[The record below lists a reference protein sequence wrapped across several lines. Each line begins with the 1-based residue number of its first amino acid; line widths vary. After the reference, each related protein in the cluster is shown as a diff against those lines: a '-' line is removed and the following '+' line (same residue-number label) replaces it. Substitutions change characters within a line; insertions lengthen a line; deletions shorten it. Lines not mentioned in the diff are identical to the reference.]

1 MALMVFTRDL
11 MHENQVLR
19 GLLKSL
25 GGFIGDGAGGILT
38 KLGWDMNDFNDMVNK
53 AETDTAWESYQ
64 RHKRD
69 KSEPGPSGAA
79 SSSKRPAEDSD
90 PYGLRPKRSR
100 AAETNGES
108 SRSND
113 NFPLLVPLNPAVSS
127 MGSNGLYPPNRTH
140 DAGLLSE
147 YSRPPTSASPMFV
160 PPPSS
165 PSVNQHGQYAPS
177 PGSNMS
183 MNFPNSYMPGM
194 SVQSDPMSSMSM
206 PGNNM
211 GPMAG
216 SSRAASGS
224 QQLSPQ
230 AQQQQQQQQQQTED
244 EMEPKKNDAY
254 KLIQC
259 VPTDMSG
266 KPDDDR

>member
-1 MALMVFTRDL
+1 MVFTRDL

-38 KLGWDMNDFNDMVNK
+38 KLGWDMNDFNEMVNK

-69 KSEPGPSGAA
+69 KSETAPSGTA
-79 SSSKRPAEDSD
+79 SSSKRPAADDSD
-90 PYGLRPKRSR
+90 PYGLRPKRAR

-108 SRSND
+108 SRAND

-127 MGSNGLYPPNRTH
+127 MGSNGLYPPNRPH
-140 DAGLLSE
+140 DGGLLSE
-147 YSRPPTSASPMFV
+147 YSRPPASASPMFV

-165 PSVNQHGQYAPS
+165 PPVNQHGQYPS
-177 PGSNMS
+177 PAGSMS
-183 MNFPNSYMPGM
+183 MSFQSPYMPGM
-194 SVQSDPMSSMSM
+194 SDPMSSMSL
-206 PGNNM
+206 PNNNL

-216 SSRAASGS
+216 PSRTGSGS
-224 QQLSPQ
+224 QAASQASQQQPQ
-230 AQQQQQQQQQQTED
+230 AED
-244 EMEPKKNDAY
+244 DGEPKKSDAY

-259 VPTDMSG
+259 VLPVS
-266 KPDDDR
+266 